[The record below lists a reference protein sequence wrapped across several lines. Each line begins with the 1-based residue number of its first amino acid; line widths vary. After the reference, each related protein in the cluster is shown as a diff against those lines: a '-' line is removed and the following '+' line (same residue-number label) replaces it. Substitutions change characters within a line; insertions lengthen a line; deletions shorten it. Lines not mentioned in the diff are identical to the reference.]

1 MEKLASERIAIR
13 GVVSR
18 DPELNRTPK
27 GKVFARVNLAVDEV
41 QIDGKKENAGNYKW
55 QTAVF
60 WGVDAADKVAQLKA
74 GTQVFVEGER
84 VVRQYEGRD
93 GQMRV
98 SDEIHQA
105 AVTVEKAPREKVAG
119 VAIDM
124 KGEVLYAPELK
135 ASTGSKFYTTITI
148 QPETGRDKV
157 RAVFFGEEAMSLAR
171 TVHRGDKVALKG
183 ELVEKEYTNR
193 EGTPTKSLE
202 VQKASM
208 EVLDK
213 GRSTGP
219 SRDAEQG
226 LG

>member
-1 MEKLASERIAIR
+1 MEKPTERIAIR

-18 DPELNRTPK
+18 DPELNRTSK
-27 GKVFARVNLAVDEV
+27 GKVFARVSLAADEV
-41 QIDGKKENAGNYKW
+41 QIDGEKRQARDFKW

-60 WGVDAADKVAQLKA
+60 WGVDAADKVAQLKT

-84 VVRQYEGRD
+84 VVRQYEGRG

-105 AVTVEKAPREKVAG
+105 SLTVEKGPREKVAG
-119 VAIDM
+119 VPIDM

-135 ASTGSKFYTTITI
+135 ASTGNKFYTTITI
-148 QPETGRDKV
+148 QPDTGRDKV

-193 EGTPTKSLE
+193 EGMPTKSLE
-202 VQKASM
+202 VQKASL
-208 EVLDK
+208 VVIDL
-213 GRSTGP
+213 GRSAGP
-219 SRDAEQG
+219 SREAEQG